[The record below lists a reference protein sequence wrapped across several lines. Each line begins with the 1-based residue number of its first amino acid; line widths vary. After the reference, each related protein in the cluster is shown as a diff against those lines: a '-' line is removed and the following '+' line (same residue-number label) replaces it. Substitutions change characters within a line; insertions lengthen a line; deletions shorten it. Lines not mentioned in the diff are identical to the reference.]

1 MDNSKDPTLISC
13 CFNDSPLT
21 VLLPMIVDGA
31 HVRCICPED
40 VIAHACQ
47 LVNFDLSKVTVQE
60 VTDIQVS
67 HFSFSCKWKL
77 FRLSLYSQLQR
88 RGNPEEKNDPIMI
101 FSFQFQHKLFSIAIV
116 CRYIIFQ
123 FYKIFLISICNFITR
138 LLWRSLLIQSQM

>member
-1 MDNSKDPTLISC
+1 
-13 CFNDSPLT
+13 
-21 VLLPMIVDGA
+21 MIVDGA

-67 HFSFSCKWKL
+67 HLVSVANENCLGYLNTLNFN
-77 FRLSLYSQLQR
+77 
-88 RGNPEEKNDPIMI
+88 GEESPKKKNDPVMI

-123 FYKIFLISICNFITR
+123 FYKICLILICNFITR
-138 LLWRSLLIQSQM
+138 LL